1 MKTYLITGGAGFI
14 GTNLTKE
21 LLDQGNRVIVLDNF
35 NSYYDNSIKKNN
47 IKPFLNNPNYILY
60 KGDIRNLFD
69 IKEVLDNYTVDV
81 IVHLAAL
88 VGVRPSLNNPY
99 EYNHTNIDGTIVLL
113 DEAKIHN
120 INNIIIASSSSVY
133 GNNPIPFN
141 EDMETNNMISPY
153 AKTKRECEK
162 IAHEY
167 HDKYDMN
174 IMCLRFFSVYGPH
187 QRPDEAIHKFVDLM
201 YNYEDI
207 PLFGDGNSTR
217 DYTYVGDIVDGIIK
231 SSEYIFN
238 NNHVYH
244 VLNLGTG
251 NQTSLNDLI
260 LLLSDELKINPAIT
274 RLPKQLGDV
283 DHTCADITK
292 AYKIIGYKP
301 KYTINEGIKEFIK
314 SYKNEHR

>member
-21 LLDQGNRVIVLDNF
+21 LLASGNKVIVLDNF
-35 NSYYDNSIKKNN
+35 NTYYDNNIKYNN
-47 IKPFLNNPNYILY
+47 IISYTNNPNYLLY
-60 KGDIRNLFD
+60 KGDIKDRTD
-69 IKEVLDNYTVDV
+69 IKEVLDNNHVD
-81 IVHLAAL
+81 IIIHLAAL
-88 VGVRPSLNNPY
+88 VGVRSSIDNELEYYRNNV
-99 EYNHTNIDGTIVLL
+99 NGTITLIE
-113 DEAKIHN
+113 EARNHN
-120 INNIIIASSSSVY
+120 INNIVLASSSSVY
-133 GNNPIPFN
+133 GNNPIPFK
-141 EDMETNNMISPY
+141 EDMDLNSIISPY
-153 AKTKRECEK
+153 AKTKRACEL
-162 IAHEY
+162 IAKDYHEL
-167 HDKYDMN
+167 YDMN
-174 IMCLRFFSVYGPH
+174 IICLRFFSVYGPH
-187 QRPDEAIHKFVDLM
+187 QWPDEAIHKFVDLM

-207 PLFGDGNSTR
+207 PLYGDGNSTR

-238 NNHVYH
+238 NNHVYQ

-283 DHTCADITK
+283 DNTCADITK

>member
-35 NSYYDNSIKKNN
+35 NSYYDNSIKENN

-60 KGDIRNLFD
+60 KGDIRNIFD
-69 IKEVLDNYTVDV
+69 IKEVLDNYTIDV
-81 IVHLAAL
+81 IVHLASL

-187 QRPDEAIHKFVDLM
+187 QRPDEVIHKFVDLI
-201 YNYEDI
+201 YHNEEI
-207 PLFGDGNSTR
+207 PLYGDGTSTR

-231 SSEYIFN
+231 SSNYLLN
-238 NNHVYH
+238 NKDVYE
-244 VLNLGTG
+244 VLNIGSG
-251 NQTSLNDLI
+251 NSISLNNLVE
-260 LLLSDELKINPAIT
+260 LLSNELNINPTIKNCSIQ
-274 RLPKQLGDV
+274 PGDV
-283 DHTCADITK
+283 SHTKADITK
-292 AYKIIGYKP
+292 AYKLIGYKP
-301 KYTINEGIKEFIK
+301 KYTIKDGIHKYIK
-314 SYKNEHR
+314 SYKEEHR

>member
-60 KGDIRNLFD
+60 KGDIRNIFD
-69 IKEVLDNYTVDV
+69 IKEVLDNNNVDV
-81 IVHLAAL
+81 IIHLAAL
-88 VGVRPSLNNPY
+88 VGVRSSLNNSY
-99 EYNHTNIDGTIVLL
+99 EYNHTNVDGTITIL

-120 INNIIIASSSSVY
+120 IKNVIIASSSSVY
-133 GNNPIPFN
+133 GNNSIPFT
-141 EDMETNNMISPY
+141 EEMETNNIISPY

-167 HDKYDMN
+167 HDKYNIN

-201 YNYEDI
+201 YQDKTI
-207 PLFGDGNSTR
+207 PLYGDGTSTR

-231 SSEYIFN
+231 SSNYLLSN
-238 NNHVYH
+238 KDVYE
-244 VLNLGTG
+244 VLNIGSG
-251 NQTSLNDLI
+251 NSISLNNLVELLI
-260 LLLSDELKINPAIT
+260 NELNINPTIKKCSVQ
-274 RLPKQLGDV
+274 PGDV
-283 DHTCADITK
+283 DHTKADITK
-292 AYKIIGYKP
+292 AYKLIGYKP
-301 KYTINEGIKEFIK
+301 KYTIKEGIHKYIK
-314 SYKNEHR
+314 SYKEEHR